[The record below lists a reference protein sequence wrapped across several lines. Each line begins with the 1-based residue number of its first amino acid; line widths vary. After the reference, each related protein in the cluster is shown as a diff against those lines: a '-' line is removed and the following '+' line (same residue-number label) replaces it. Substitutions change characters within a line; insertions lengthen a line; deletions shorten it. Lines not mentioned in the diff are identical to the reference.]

1 MPARLPVA
9 YRASGNIEGRPGH
22 RRPALRNEFRVPG
35 PRRERASARDLGH
48 LKRLFPYARRYA
60 WALGGSLAGLL
71 VTRLLDAVVPQFL
84 KIAID
89 SLADDAIE
97 PNLAVPALAI
107 LGIVAARFLVYV
119 LSRRVLRRISISICY
134 DLRKRFF
141 NAVQYQGPGFFNR
154 FGTGDLMSRAVN
166 DIGMVRMVVSF
177 GWVTVM
183 LFGFT
188 LAAGLY
194 FMIDMSP
201 ELTAWVVLP
210 LPVVALTAFF
220 MARGMF
226 PYFRDRQEAMADV
239 TSFTQENLNGIR
251 TIQAMAQEEHEIARF
266 RRVGTRY
273 AQKVY
278 RATRYQ
284 GFMNL
289 AMAVLIPIS
298 PIIILFHGGSLVLAG
313 SLSVGEFTA
322 FSAYLLMVSGSITA
336 IGWSLSL
343 FTAAAAGTQRIFEV
357 LDTPREVTDAAT
369 GQLQAE
375 PSAGERE
382 GLAPREI
389 ARGELSFAGL
399 RYGHPGAA
407 RPAIDG
413 IDLTVA
419 AGETVA
425 LLGRVGS
432 GKSTLLKAAVRL
444 LDTPRGMVFLDGRD
458 VCDLPL
464 ARLREAI
471 TLVPQDPFLFS
482 TSLRE
487 NLTYDAPGRADDVIV
502 RAAEAAG
509 LLDTLRELAD
519 GLDTPVGERGVTLSG
534 GQKQRATLA
543 RGLIRN
549 APVLLL
555 DDCFSSVDTETEER
569 ILQHLQRL
577 RGGRTTLLVSH
588 RVSTARHADRIYVID
603 NGHVLESGTH
613 AELLA
618 RGGYYADL
626 EAVQS
631 NQDRDRARKSR
642 LLHDLEVD
650 APVLASAAGGDR

>member
-1 MPARLPVA
+1 M
-9 YRASGNIEGRPGH
+9 
-22 RRPALRNEFRVPG
+22 RNEFRVPG

-60 WALGGSLAGLL
+60 WPLGGSLAGLL

-89 SLADDAIE
+89 SLADEAIE

-134 DLRKRFF
+134 DLRKRFV

-201 ELTAWVVLP
+201 ELTAWVVVP
-210 LPVVALTAFF
+210 LPIVALTAFF

-357 LDTPREVTDAAT
+357 LDTPREVTDAPTDAV
-369 GQLQAE
+369 E
-375 PSAGERE
+375 EE
-382 GLAPREI
+382 V
-389 ARGELSFAGL
+389 RGELSFSGL

-444 LDTPRGMVFLDGRD
+444 LDTPRGMVFLDGSD

-482 TSLRE
+482 TTLRE
-487 NLTYDAPGRADDVIV
+487 NLTYDTPGRADDLIV

-509 LLDTLRELAD
+509 LADTLRELAD
-519 GLDTPVGERGVTLSG
+519 GLDTLVGERGVTLSG

-555 DDCFSSVDTETEER
+555 DDCFSSVDTEPDER
-569 ILQHLQRL
+569 LLQHLQRL

-631 NQDRDRARKSR
+631 NQDQDRARKSR
-642 LLHDLEVD
+642 LLHDLEAD
-650 APVLASAAGGDR
+650 APAFASAAGGDG

>member
-1 MPARLPVA
+1 M
-9 YRASGNIEGRPGH
+9 
-22 RRPALRNEFRVPG
+22 
-35 PRRERASARDLGH
+35 
-48 LKRLFPYARRYA
+48 
-60 WALGGSLAGLL
+60 SLAGLL

-89 SLADDAIE
+89 SLADAAIE

-177 GWVTVM
+177 GWVTVV

-369 GQLQAE
+369 GAVETEVL
-375 PSAGERE
+375 
-382 GLAPREI
+382 
-389 ARGELSFAGL
+389 GELRFSGL

-482 TSLRE
+482 TTLRE
-487 NLTYDAPGRADDVIV
+487 NLTYDTPGRADDLIV
-502 RAAEAAG
+502 SAAEAAG
-509 LLDTLRELAD
+509 LADTLRELAD
-519 GLDTPVGERGVTLSG
+519 GLDTLVGERGVTLSG

-642 LLHDLEVD
+642 LLHDLEAD
-650 APVLASAAGGDR
+650 TPVLASAAGGD

>member
-1 MPARLPVA
+1 MGGSPDAVA
-9 YRASGNIEGRPGH
+9 P
-22 RRPALRNEFRVPG
+22 LRDEFRVPG
-35 PRRERASARDLGH
+35 PRRERASARHLGH
-48 LKRLFPYARRYA
+48 LKRLFPYARRYGRVLA
-60 WALGGSLAGLL
+60 AALAGLL
-71 VTRLLDAVVPQFL
+71 VTRLLDAFVPQFL

-89 SLADDAIE
+89 SLADDAIA
-97 PNLAVPALAI
+97 PNLVWPALAV
-107 LGIVAARFLVYV
+107 LGIVAARFVVYV
-119 LSRRVLRRISISICY
+119 VSRRALRRISISICY

-141 NAVQYQGPGFFNR
+141 NHVQYQGPAFFNR

-166 DIGMVRMVVSF
+166 DIRMIRMVVSF
-177 GWVTVM
+177 GWVTVI
-183 LFGFT
+183 LFAFT

-201 ELTAWVVLP
+201 ELTAWVMLP
-210 LPVVALTAFF
+210 LPLVALTAFF

-289 AMAVLIPIS
+289 AMSVLIPIS

-313 SLSVGEFTA
+313 TLTVGEFTA
-322 FSAYLLMVSGSITA
+322 FSAYLMMVSGSITS

-357 LDTPREVTDAAT
+357 LDTPREVADEA
-369 GQLQAE
+369 
-375 PSAGERE
+375 SADV
-382 GLAPREI
+382 AVDM
-389 ARGELSFAGL
+389 RGALSFGDF
-399 RYGHPGAA
+399 RYRHPGAA
-407 RPAIDG
+407 RPTIDG
-413 IDLTVA
+413 IDLEVA

-444 LDTPRGMVFLDGRD
+444 LDTPPGMVFLDGKD
-458 VCDLPL
+458 VCELPL
-464 ARLREAI
+464 ARLREVV

-482 TSLRE
+482 TTLRD
-487 NLTYDAPGRADDVIV
+487 NLTYDAPGRADDIIL

-509 LLDTLRELAD
+509 LADTLRELGD
-519 GLDTPVGERGVTLSG
+519 GLDTEVGERGITLSG

-569 ILQHLQRL
+569 ILRHLRRL

-618 RGGYYADL
+618 AGGYYADL

-642 LLHDLEVD
+642 LLHDLEAD
-650 APVLASAAGGDR
+650 APALVAAGGDA

>member
-1 MPARLPVA
+1 M
-9 YRASGNIEGRPGH
+9 
-22 RRPALRNEFRVPG
+22 RNEFRVPG

-89 SLADDAIE
+89 SLADEAIE

-369 GQLQAE
+369 GAV
-375 PSAGERE
+375 A
-382 GLAPREI
+382 ADV
-389 ARGELSFAGL
+389 RGELSFAGL

-444 LDTPRGMVFLDGRD
+444 LDTPQGMVFLDGRD
-458 VCDLPL
+458 ICDLPL

-482 TSLRE
+482 TTLRE
-487 NLTYDAPGRADDVIV
+487 NLTYDTPGRPDDLIV
-502 RAAEAAG
+502 GAAEAAG
-509 LLDTLRELAD
+509 LGDTLRELAD

-631 NQDRDRARKSR
+631 NQDQDRARKSR
-642 LLHDLEVD
+642 LLHDLEAD
-650 APVLASAAGGDR
+650 APVFASAAGGDG

>member
-1 MPARLPVA
+1 M
-9 YRASGNIEGRPGH
+9 
-22 RRPALRNEFRVPG
+22 RNEFRVPG

-89 SLADDAIE
+89 SLADEAIE

-177 GWVTVM
+177 GWVTVV

-289 AMAVLIPIS
+289 AMAMLIPIS
-298 PIIILFHGGSLVLAG
+298 PVIILFHGGSLVLAG

-369 GQLQAE
+369 GPLQAE
-375 PSAGERE
+375 V
-382 GLAPREI
+382 
-389 ARGELSFAGL
+389 RGGLSFAGL

-487 NLTYDAPGRADDVIV
+487 NLTYDAPGRADDLIV

-618 RGGYYADL
+618 QGGYYADL

-631 NQDRDRARKSR
+631 NQDQDRARKSR
-642 LLHDLEVD
+642 LLHELEVD
-650 APVLASAAGGDR
+650 APALASVAGGDA